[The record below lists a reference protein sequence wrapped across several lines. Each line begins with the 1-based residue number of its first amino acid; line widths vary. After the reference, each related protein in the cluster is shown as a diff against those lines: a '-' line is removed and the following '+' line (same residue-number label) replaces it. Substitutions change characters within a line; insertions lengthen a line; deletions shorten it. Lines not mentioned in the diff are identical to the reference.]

1 LLPRRDWHLGI
12 WDLDLGILEI
22 FLVLLVALVVIPP
35 DDLPQVMRAAGR
47 ILRELR
53 LASNTVMREIGGA
66 LDEPPAHLMQQR
78 TTPPEQHSAT
88 SEPGDAPPE
97 QRATPPEQHT
107 APAEQGSASPEPSAA
122 PPDSPAKT

>member
-1 LLPRRDWHLGI
+1 
-12 WDLDLGILEI
+12 LGILEI

-35 DDLPQVMRAAGR
+35 DDLPQVMRAAGK

-78 TTPPEQHSAT
+78 TTPPEHHSAT
-88 SEPGDAPPE
+88 SEQDAAAPG
-97 QRATPPEQHT
+97 QLTTPPEQDIAQPET
-107 APAEQGSASPEPSAA
+107 PAE

>member
-1 LLPRRDWHLGI
+1 MPAKAGLASGH
-12 WDLDLGILEI
+12 LDLGILEI

-35 DDLPQVMRAAGR
+35 DDLPQVMRAAGK

-78 TTPPEQHSAT
+78 TPPEHHT
-88 SEPGDAPPE
+88 
-97 QRATPPEQHT
+97 ATPEHPTATPEP
-107 APAEQGSASPEPSAA
+107 PAE
-122 PPDSPAKT
+122 PPDSSAKT

>member
-1 LLPRRDWHLGI
+1 
-12 WDLDLGILEI
+12 LGILEI

-35 DDLPQVMRAAGR
+35 DDLPQVMRAAGK

-78 TTPPEQHSAT
+78 TTTSAEQHSAT
-88 SEPGDAPPE
+88 SEQGGAPPE

-122 PPDSPAKT
+122 PPNSPAKT

>member
-1 LLPRRDWHLGI
+1 
-12 WDLDLGILEI
+12 LGILEI

-35 DDLPQVMRAAGR
+35 DDLPQVMRAAGK

-78 TTPPEQHSAT
+78 TTPPGQHSAT
-88 SEPGDAPPE
+88 SEQGGA
-97 QRATPPEQHT
+97 PPEQHT

>member
-1 LLPRRDWHLGI
+1 
-12 WDLDLGILEI
+12 LGILEI

-35 DDLPQVMRAAGR
+35 DDLPQVMRAAGK

-78 TTPPEQHSAT
+78 TTTPEQHSAT
-88 SEPGDAPPE
+88 SEQDATAPV
-97 QRATPPEQHT
+97 QLTTPPEQHT
-107 APAEQGSASPEPSAA
+107 APPESPAE

>member
-1 LLPRRDWHLGI
+1 LPAKAGLASGH
-12 WDLDLGILEI
+12 LDLGILEI

-35 DDLPQVMRAAGR
+35 DDLPQVMRAAGK

-78 TTPPEQHSAT
+78 TTPPEQHT
-88 SEPGDAPPE
+88 APPE
-97 QRATPPEQHT
+97 QPTATPEP
-107 APAEQGSASPEPSAA
+107 PAE
-122 PPDSPAKT
+122 PPDSSAKT

>member
-1 LLPRRDWHLGI
+1 M
-12 WDLDLGILEI
+12 GILEI

-35 DDLPQVMRAAGR
+35 DDLPQVMRAAGK

-78 TTPPEQHSAT
+78 TTTPEQRSAAT
-88 SEPGDAPPE
+88 SEQGGA
-97 QRATPPEQHT
+97 PPEQHT
-107 APAEQGSASPEPSAA
+107 APVEQGSASPEPSIA
-122 PPDSPAKT
+122 PPDSLAKT

>member
-1 LLPRRDWHLGI
+1 
-12 WDLDLGILEI
+12 LGILEI

-35 DDLPQVMRAAGR
+35 DDLPQVMRAAGK

-78 TTPPEQHSAT
+78 TTPPERDTAT
-88 SEPGDAPPE
+88 PE
-97 QRATPPEQHT
+97 QSTAAPGQLTTPPGQH
-107 APAEQGSASPEPSAA
+107 AAQPKPPAE
-122 PPDSPAKT
+122 PPDSQAKT

>member
-1 LLPRRDWHLGI
+1 M
-12 WDLDLGILEI
+12 

-35 DDLPQVMRAAGR
+35 DDLPQVMRAAGK

-66 LDEPPAHLMQQR
+66 LEEPPAHLMQQR
-78 TTPPEQHSAT
+78 TTTPEQHSAT
-88 SEPGDAPPE
+88 SEQGAAASGQLTTPPG
-97 QRATPPEQHT
+97 QRSATPEP
-107 APAEQGSASPEPSAA
+107 PAE

>member
-1 LLPRRDWHLGI
+1 LGTFIFAGRSGIGI
-12 WDLDLGILEI
+12 WASENLDLGILEI

-35 DDLPQVMRAAGR
+35 DDLPQVIRAAGK

-78 TTPPEQHSAT
+78 TTTPEQHPAA
-88 SEPGDAPPE
+88 SEEGAAAPG
-97 QRATPPEQHT
+97 QLTTPLGQHT
-107 APAEQGSASPEPSAA
+107 AAPEPPAE
-122 PPDSPAKT
+122 PPDSDAKT

>member
-1 LLPRRDWHLGI
+1 
-12 WDLDLGILEI
+12 LGILEI

-35 DDLPQVMRAAGR
+35 DDLPQVMRAAGK

-78 TTPPEQHSAT
+78 TTT
-88 SEPGDAPPE
+88 
-97 QRATPPEQHT
+97 PEQHT
-107 APAEQGSASPEPSAA
+107 AMSEQGAATPGQLTTPPGQHTATPEPPAE
-122 PPDSPAKT
+122 PPDSSAKT

>member
-1 LLPRRDWHLGI
+1 
-12 WDLDLGILEI
+12 LGILEI

-35 DDLPQVMRAAGR
+35 DDLPQVMRAAGK

-78 TTPPEQHSAT
+78 TTPPEEHSVT
-88 SEPGDAPPE
+88 SEQGAAPLEQRAAPPE
-97 QRATPPEQHT
+97 QR
-107 APAEQGSASPEPSAA
+107 SASPEPPAE
-122 PPDSPAKT
+122 PLNPPAKT

>member
-1 LLPRRDWHLGI
+1 
-12 WDLDLGILEI
+12 
-22 FLVLLVALVVIPP
+22 
-35 DDLPQVMRAAGR
+35 MRAAGK

-78 TTPPEQHSAT
+78 TTPPEHPT
-88 SEPGDAPPE
+88 
-97 QRATPPEQHT
+97 ATPEP
-107 APAEQGSASPEPSAA
+107 PAE

>member
-1 LLPRRDWHLGI
+1 
-12 WDLDLGILEI
+12 LGILEI

-35 DDLPQVMRAAGR
+35 DDLPQVMRAAGK

-78 TTPPEQHSAT
+78 VTPPEHHT
-88 SEPGDAPPE
+88 APPE
-97 QRATPPEQHT
+97 HPTATP
-107 APAEQGSASPEPSAA
+107 EPPVE
-122 PPDSPAKT
+122 PPDSQTKI

>member
-1 LLPRRDWHLGI
+1 
-12 WDLDLGILEI
+12 LGILEI

-35 DDLPQVMRAAGR
+35 DDLPQVMRAAGK

-78 TTPPEQHSAT
+78 ATPPEQRTAT
-88 SEPGDAPPE
+88 SEQAAAAAG
-97 QRATPPEQHT
+97 QFTTPPEQHT
-107 APAEQGSASPEPSAA
+107 APPEHRSASPEPPAE
-122 PPDSPAKT
+122 PPDSASKT

>member
-1 LLPRRDWHLGI
+1 M
-12 WDLDLGILEI
+12 GILEI

-35 DDLPQVMRAAGR
+35 DDLPQVMRAAGK

-78 TTPPEQHSAT
+78 TTTPEQRSAAT
-88 SEPGDAPPE
+88 SEQDAAAPG
-97 QRATPPEQHT
+97 QLTTPPEP
-107 APAEQGSASPEPSAA
+107 PAEPL
-122 PPDSPAKT
+122 DSSAKT